1 MGHSLRQSSR
11 RQYPG
16 RDVGQTP
23 TGPTRALSA
32 PVRETGHREP
42 VRGLRVKTGAS
53 DEDITAE
60 TFLAA
65 FRTRG
70 RYDVSRAG
78 ARPWLYGIAANL
90 IGKQRRTEVRALR
103 ALARTGRDPVA
114 DSWTDRSDSRV
125 TAQAAQGRLAG
136 ALAGLS
142 RGDRDTWQC
151 RTDLGPE
158 GYGEVGAFSMGS
170 GPDPC
175 AKEPTRSTDDE
186 VWIRY
191 DGGRQAVG
199 DASGA
204 DALHEWGG
212 PNANYLSPQATD
224 ALVADLPDDPDA
236 ALRMILERSVPDR
249 ATYKVRLT
257 QAQRDFDEVVEVL
270 SGATA
275 VPSDK
280 ARTIHRVIT
289 GLAEA
294 TEAVGTT
301 DGTGRKVLAIG
312 IDGNFPDH
320 AWERNSMQVLLDPET
335 FAYRGVR
342 WVAGMDYYVG
352 GKASGGPFVP
362 KGTVLAT
369 ATRLATVV
377 VDEAGDRS

>member
-1 MGHSLRQSSR
+1 MAEPAMDEMTAVRQLRADAPVPDHARLAPARRRLLDEIEGPSR
-11 RQYPG
+11 RG
-16 RDVGQTP
+16 
-23 TGPTRALSA
+23 
-32 PVRETGHREP
+32 
-42 VRGLRVKTGAS
+42 
-53 DEDITAE
+53 
-60 TFLAA
+60 
-65 FRTRG
+65 
-70 RYDVSRAG
+70 
-78 ARPWLYGIAANL
+78 YG
-90 IGKQRRTEVRALR
+90 GWQLR
-103 ALARTGRDPVA
+103 ALGAVA
-114 DSWTDRSDSRV
+114 AV
-125 TAQAAQGRLAG
+125 TAAALLSTLALWGNHTAPGEPAAPAG
-136 ALAGLS
+136 AHQWVYLES
-142 RGDRDTWQC
+142 RYDTWQC

-175 AKEPTRSTDDE
+175 AKEPARSTDDE

-204 DALHEWGG
+204 DAVHEWGG

-312 IDGNFPDH
+312 IDGNFRDY

-342 WVAGMDYYVG
+342 WVAGTDYYVG